1 MSVKLPTSSA
11 PRASIL
17 IAAAHHG
24 ERLRACL
31 RALAER
37 VPGELGWEALVLL
50 NRADA
55 DVAAVAMES
64 SGARVERS
72 AVDLGLAGGLNRLR
86 SLARSE
92 LLVILH
98 DDTEVEAGWLEGL
111 LKVAAAHPEAGAIGS
126 HNLDLD
132 GAEQH
137 LGGVLWAEGVVDLNH
152 PRPGRDPVAVDSTGS
167 SSVLVRAGVWDAVGG
182 ASEEFFPA
190 MYVDVDLALKI
201 WRAGAAVV
209 STAAS
214 RVRHVRSSSTEPAF
228 REFLGRRNRATLLA
242 KWRAELADRE
252 PREATPAALERALER
267 AAERWR
273 RATPLAGRSEA
284 AAFDTAAQE
293 RRHLELAAELY
304 RAWSAELEQ
313 RGRRALAESERLE
326 RTARA
331 EAEAR
336 GAALEAAET
345 ALARCRKDGD
355 AALAAFERLAWWRL
369 YRRLLPLLR
378 VLRRLSRRPG
388 ANRME

>member
-1 MSVKLPTSSA
+1 
-11 PRASIL
+11 
-17 IAAAHHG
+17 
-24 ERLRACL
+24 
-31 RALAER
+31 
-37 VPGELGWEALVLL
+37 
-50 NRADA
+50 
-55 DVAAVAMES
+55 
-64 SGARVERS
+64 
-72 AVDLGLAGGLNRLR
+72 VDLGLAGGLNRLR

-190 MYVDVDLALKI
+190 MYVDVDLAMKI

-228 REFLGRRNRATLLA
+228 REFLARRNRAIFLA
-242 KWRAELADRE
+242 KWRTELADRE

-273 RATPLAGRSEA
+273 RATPLAGRGERA
-284 AAFDTAAQE
+284 ALDTAAQE
-293 RRHLELAAELY
+293 RRHLELAVDLY
-304 RAWSAELEQ
+304 REWSAELEQ
-313 RGRRALAESERLE
+313 GEGRARASLADGERLRQAAVEEGGRVLREQVAPAESERPE
-326 RTARA
+326 RRARA
-331 EAEAR
+331 EAAATL
-336 GAALEAAET
+336 AALEAAEA
-345 ALARCRKDGD
+345 ALARCRQDGEAARAEL
-355 AALAAFERLAWWRL
+355 AALDRLAWWRL

-378 VLRRLSRRPG
+378 ALRRLSRRPG
-388 ANRME
+388 ANRTE